1 MKKRIWIGGAILLLG
16 VAITAVG
23 LYFWGWHEVAI
34 HLSSDYN
41 GFVTENMREARG
53 HETLLPEYNTDV
65 SIAFQ
70 NKDGTKTLYV
80 FSSPIRFQNGNGQL
94 SLIDTRLANVREEGL
109 RNQGYLYTVANSDI
123 KSYYPK
129 TLTSDQGVILQ
140 KGDNRYTF
148 GVWSDEPIL
157 GWYQNKN
164 NFLGE
169 KIPMVVYKKAAGG
182 NDFCL
187 YPSSLGVNGEID
199 FRHPPENGLVTIWL
213 KIPGTDI
220 QVRKEPGGYLILTR
234 ETTDSEGN
242 LSEEIV
248 GVIQRPLLKDGNG
261 VVTEEHELELLP
273 HGNGLYELR
282 LKFYEDVFQGQC
294 RAYISFEFR
303 REKQA
308 DNALYSELP
317 NLKNAYLRN
326 VSVIGNS
333 SNYGIGRLMIR
344 FQVAKAFDF
353 QSFQIHKA
361 EYITRSL
368 SPTYGTF
375 ELLSVLEDWCSMT
388 GNWNNHYKTGP
399 QTALL
404 EQTDATLRFDI
415 TNEMMAW
422 CDNYDGQMEHNGVQ
436 LRSIDEKEGD
446 AYLLLSN
453 DNALYPNRTE
463 IVFE

>member
-16 VAITAVG
+16 VVIIAVG
-23 LYFWGWHEVAI
+23 GHFLRWHEIEI

-41 GFVTENMREARG
+41 GFVTKETRESRG
-53 HETLLPEYNTDV
+53 HEMLLPEYNTDV
-65 SIAFQ
+65 SMAYQ
-70 NKDGTKTLYV
+70 NKDGTKSLYV
-80 FSSPIRFQNGNGQL
+80 FASPIRFQNSNGQL
-94 SLIDTRLANVREEGL
+94 SLIDTRLANIRDDGL

-129 TLTSDQGVILQ
+129 NLTSNQGVILQ
-140 KGDNRYTF
+140 KENDYYTF
-148 GVWSDEPIL
+148 GVWSEEPIL
-157 GWYQNKN
+157 GWYQNKD

-169 KIPMVVYKKAAGG
+169 KKAMVVYKEAAGG
-182 NDFCL
+182 NDLCL

-199 FRHPPENGLVTIWL
+199 FKKTPEKGLVTMWL
-213 KIPGTDI
+213 RVPGTEI
-220 QVRKEPGGYLILTR
+220 QVRKEPGGYLIFTR
-234 ETTDSEGN
+234 ETTDAEGN
-242 LSEEIV
+242 PAEEIV
-248 GVIQRPLLKDGNG
+248 GVIQRPLLKDETGN
-261 VVTEEHELELLP
+261 VTEDHELELLP
-273 HGNGLYELR
+273 HGDGLYELR
-282 LKFYEDVFQGQC
+282 LKFYEDVFQGRC
-294 RAYISFEFR
+294 KAYISFEFR

-344 FQVAKAFDF
+344 FQVAKPFDF

-375 ELLSVLEDWCSMT
+375 ELVSVLEDWCSMT

-404 EQTDATLRFDI
+404 EQTDPTLRFDI
-415 TNEMMAW
+415 TNEMIAW

-436 LRSIDEKEGD
+436 LRSIDEKEGGS
-446 AYLLLSN
+446 YLLLSN